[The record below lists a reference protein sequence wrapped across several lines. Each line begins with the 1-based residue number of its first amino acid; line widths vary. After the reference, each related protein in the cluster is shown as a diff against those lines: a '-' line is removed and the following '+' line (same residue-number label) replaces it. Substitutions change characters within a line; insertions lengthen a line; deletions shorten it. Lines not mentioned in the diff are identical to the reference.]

1 MFNSDGLRCY
11 GDFPVLEVH
20 TEPKHGD
27 VCRKTKDKNWRCPKG
42 CSIVRKPK
50 STNGRMAPF
59 CKLNNKPGNK
69 PCRGERGIK
78 FVRLLFINN
87 VRIHVKMVFMYKN
100 IVYFQFYLIRFFGST
115 NTM

>member
-87 VRIHVKMVFMYKN
+87 VRIFMYKN